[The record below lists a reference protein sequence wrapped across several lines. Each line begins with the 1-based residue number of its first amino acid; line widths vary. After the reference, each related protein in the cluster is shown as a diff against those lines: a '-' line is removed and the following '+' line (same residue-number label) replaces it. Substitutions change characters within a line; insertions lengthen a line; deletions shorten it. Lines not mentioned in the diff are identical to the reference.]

1 MVERENKIHVA
12 LAFDQN
18 FIVPF
23 YVLITSIFHN
33 NQQNKIVLHA
43 IAAGVDNREREK
55 ITRFVQ
61 ENQSQIFFYELDK
74 ANVDALVLPENVHFS
89 AATYYRLFFPSLV
102 PTEIKKLLYIDTDTV
117 VVGNLAE
124 LYQVNVDSAPAAAAL
139 DAKISLRPDLGINT
153 KGHYFNAGVMLINT
167 ELWKSQH
174 ILEKALQFLNDFPEK
189 IEWADQDALN
199 ALLQN
204 NIVQVSNRFN
214 ITFYDIPPYL
224 TRKEFDAF
232 IKDKVIIHYT
242 TQNKPWM
249 MTCTN
254 RLRYIYHYY
263 LKLSPFAAQ
272 QKYVDFKINK
282 PDIFKY
288 LKVRLKEFLIDNT
301 TLFRPKTTASNSL

>member
-1 MVERENKIHVA
+1 MAEQENKIHIA

-33 NQQNKIVLHA
+33 NKKNNIVLHA

-61 ENQSQIFFYELDK
+61 ENQSQIYFYELDK
-74 ANVDALVLPENVHFS
+74 ANVDALVLPDNVHFS

-102 PTEIKKLLYIDTDTV
+102 PADIKKLLYIDTDTV
-117 VVGNLAE
+117 VVGDLAE
-124 LYQVNVDSAPAAAAL
+124 LYRVNVDSVPAAAAL
-139 DAKISLRPDLGINT
+139 DAKISLRPDLGIST

-214 ITFYDIPPYL
+214 ITFYDIPKYL
-224 TRKEFDAF
+224 TRQEFDAF

-263 LKLSPFAAQ
+263 LKLSPFATQ
-272 QKYVDFKINK
+272 QKYIDFKINK
-282 PDIFKY
+282 SYFLKY
-288 LKVRLKEFLIDNT
+288 LKVRLKEFLIDNGVI
-301 TLFRPKTTASNSL
+301 RARTTASDSL

>member
-1 MVERENKIHVA
+1 MVEQENKIHVA

-23 YVLITSIFHN
+23 YVLITSIFQN
-33 NQQNKIVLHA
+33 NKENNIVFHA

-61 ENQSQIFFYELDK
+61 ANQSQIFFYELDK
-74 ANVDALVLPENVHFS
+74 ANVDALVLPDNVHFS

-102 PTEIKKLLYIDTDTV
+102 PQEIKKLLYIDTDTV

-124 LYQVNVDSAPAAAAL
+124 LYQVNVDSVPAAAAL
-139 DAKISLRPDLGINT
+139 DAKITLRPDLGINSE
-153 KGHYFNAGVMLINT
+153 GHYFNAGVMLINT
-167 ELWKSQH
+167 EQWKSQQ
-174 ILEKALQFLNDFPEK
+174 ILEKALQYLNDFPER

-204 NIVQVSNRFN
+204 NIVKVSNRFN
-214 ITFYDIPPYL
+214 ITFYDIPSYL

-263 LKLSPFAAQ
+263 LKLSPYAARAEIRR
-272 QKYVDFKINK
+272 F
-282 PDIFKY
+282 
-288 LKVRLKEFLIDNT
+288 
-301 TLFRPKTTASNSL
+301 

>member
-1 MVERENKIHVA
+1 MVVPENKIHVA

-23 YVLITSIFHN
+23 YVLITSIFRN
-33 NQQNKIVLHA
+33 NKENNIVLHA

-61 ENQSQIFFYELDK
+61 QNQSQIFFYELDK
-74 ANVDALVLPENVHFS
+74 AKVETLVLPENVHFS

-102 PTEIKKLLYIDTDTV
+102 PPEVKKLLYIDTDTV

-124 LYQVNVDSAPAAAAL
+124 LYRVNVDAVPAAAAL
-139 DAKISLRPDLGINT
+139 DAKISLRPDLGIN
-153 KGHYFNAGVMLINT
+153 KEGHYFNAGVMLINT
-167 ELWKSQH
+167 EQWKNQH
-174 ILEKALQFLNDFPEK
+174 ILEKALQYLHDFPER

-204 NIVQVSNRFN
+204 NIVKVSNRFN
-214 ITFYDIPPYL
+214 ITFYDIPKYL

-232 IKDKVIIHYT
+232 IQDKVIIHYT
-242 TQNKPWM
+242 TQNKPWL

-254 RLRYIYHYY
+254 RLRYIYHDY
-263 LKLSPFAAQ
+263 LRLSPYASQ
-272 QKYVDFKINK
+272 QKYVDFKLNK
-282 PDIFKY
+282 LDLFKY

-301 TLFRPKTTASNSL
+301 GVFRTGTITTGF